1 MSVVARA
8 SLFNEKKSASVH
20 ELAVTGATGA
30 RTDPNGREMR
40 KGWDLLER
48 LEAENLELRNRAVQL
63 ALQIQTLRHHVGRP
77 EVRSAPHCVRKQ
89 SEFVRAPSGSGGV
102 SDITSRR
109 APNRSP

>member
-20 ELAVTGATGA
+20 ELAGTGATGP

-40 KGWDLLER
+40 KGWDLLEQ

-63 ALQIQTLRHHVGRP
+63 ALQIQTLRHVGRA
-77 EVRSAPHCVRKQ
+77 EVRSARDCVRKQ
-89 SEFVRAPSGSGGV
+89 GEFVRASSGSGGV

>member
-20 ELAVTGATGA
+20 ELAGTGATGA

-63 ALQIQTLRHHVGRP
+63 ALQIQTLRRVGRS
-77 EVRSAPHCVRKQ
+77 EVRSAPRYVRKQ
-89 SEFVRAPSGSGGV
+89 GEFVRAPSGSGGV
-102 SDITSRR
+102 SDITWRR

>member
-1 MSVVARA
+1 MSVVARS
-8 SLFNEKKSASVH
+8 SLFNGKKSASVH
-20 ELAVTGATGA
+20 ELAGTGATGP

-40 KGWDLLER
+40 KGWDLLEQ

-63 ALQIQTLRHHVGRP
+63 ALQIQTLRHFGRA
-77 EVRSAPHCVRKQ
+77 EVRSARHCVRKQ
-89 SEFVRAPSGSGGV
+89 GKFVRASSGSGGV